1 MARATPVCNICYKLD
16 FEAAIH
22 GHHIYQLK
30 WTPELN
36 LKLKCAI
43 DTKDE
48 AVEHDEN
55 AIGVYLWGKEGRESG
70 LVGYLPIEISKL
82 MKQFLDVDENNL
94 LMATVAGKKREV

>member
-48 AVEHDEN
+48 AVEHGEE
-55 AIGVYLWGKEGRESG
+55 AIGVYLCGKEG
-70 LVGYLPIEISKL
+70 L
-82 MKQFLDVDENNL
+82 LDTFPLRYQNSWSSFS
-94 LMATVAGKKREV
+94 M

>member
-36 LKLKCAI
+36 LKLKCAV
-43 DTKDE
+43 DKKDE
-48 AVEHDEN
+48 AVEHDEE
-55 AIGVYLWGKEGRESG
+55 AIGVYLWGKEG
-70 LVGYLPIEISKL
+70 L
-82 MKQFLDVDENNL
+82 LDTFPSRYQNSWSSFSI
-94 LMATVAGKKREV
+94 